1 MTTLNPGS
9 DQLSNEDL
17 SKISGGNSARID
29 EIDLPLNEYS
39 ALRDVDSN
47 LYDKLMAP
55 GWTQETFCNAVKHL
69 SNDAAS
75 ALFKVSGHSDWLA
88 PVRGYRG
95 S

>member
-1 MTTLNPGS
+1 MTTSNPVS
-9 DQLSNEDL
+9 KQLSNEEL
-17 SKISGGNSARID
+17 SKISGGNAARID
-29 EIDLPLNEYS
+29 EIDLPLNEFS
-39 ALRDVDSN
+39 ALRDVDSDLVN
-47 LYDKLMAP
+47 KLMAP
-55 GWTQETFCNAVKHL
+55 GWTQDGFCNAVKHL